1 MRVARGPAAWARR
14 ALLAIVLVGA
24 AVIPGRATSQQAP
37 HCTGLRCTTAG
48 SVLWSRG
55 LPGSWIAQSGVS
67 GTVADRATAYA
78 GVGGGIAVVGSGT
91 EVTGYKA
98 RSGRLLWHVG
108 LTGLPLG
115 SAIVSVRAFPGVVAV
130 GVEPP
135 GGQGSAVRDEVIL
148 SASTG
153 RQVRMYPAAAYGGAV
168 EADTARTVVVGSS
181 AVIAYDN
188 ATGRVLWHRAI
199 GSGSPPWHVADQYL
213 YVTDADGRDAAA
225 GVSALLRISLL
236 TGAQQIVRP
245 QSKTFA
251 GTFSGVIDVLPP
263 AGEPQTI
270 LLFSG
275 ADGVTAYGLN
285 GSQLW
290 HKNSAVLELADT
302 ARGVVYVGDGS
313 SLVGIDAAGHHGRR
327 GQHGSHLGRCQPLL
341 GQRQRRARARR
352 ERPRRG
358 LGLQPEQQARG
369 LDLDCTALAALLR
382 GPVRPWRQRQP
393 VEQYSPAGDVHAGRH
408 STECG
413 RRSGLHTAAASSCAA
428 QIEMSRGRWHAAG
441 TTLSAAE
448 IQPCA
453 GRRPAQAGLGSG
465 LGRGH
470 RLNGR
475 AYAGA

>member
-1 MRVARGPAAWARR
+1 MRVARGPAVWARR

-55 LPGSWIAQSGVS
+55 LPGSWVAQSGVS

-115 SAIVSVRAFPGVVAV
+115 SVIVSVRAFPGVVAV
-130 GVEPP
+130 GIEPP

-168 EADTARTVVVGSS
+168 AADTARTVVVGSS

-236 TGAQQIVRP
+236 TGAQQVVRP

-251 GTFSGVIDVLPP
+251 GTFSGVIDVLPR

-275 ADGVTAYGLN
+275 ADGVTAYRLN

-313 SLVGIDAAGHHGRR
+313 SLVGIDALAGHHG
-327 GQHGSHLGRCQPLL
+327 QPVVVSTAAISVAASLYWVSDNV
-341 GQRQRRARARR
+341 A
-352 ERPRRG
+352 
-358 LGLQPEQQARG
+358 LGLDENALG
-369 LDLDCTALAALLR
+369 VAWGYSLSSKHVVWTSTAL
-382 GPVRPWRQRQP
+382 PWP
-393 VEQYSPAGDVHAGRH
+393 HFFVD
-408 STECG
+408 
-413 RRSGLHTAAASSCAA
+413 L
-428 QIEMSRGRWHAAG
+428 
-441 TTLSAAE
+441 
-448 IQPCA
+448 
-453 GRRPAQAGLGSG
+453 SG
-465 LGRGH
+465 LGGSASPSSNIALLATCTQVGTAPSAAVAPACTRPQLAAVLL
-470 RLNGR
+470 RSR
-475 AYAGA
+475 